1 MLIEVKVGYVAEMWK
16 IRSTY
21 SCFSGE
27 NLLKS
32 DHMEHWQKWKYGVKK
47 GSYKNMLQKYELD

>member
-32 DHMEHWQKWKYGVKK
+32 GHMEHW
-47 GSYKNMLQKYELD
+47 